1 DRPIEESLDLF
12 QRMKAGDFEDGKMTL
27 RAKIDLTSGNFNMR
41 DPVIYR
47 INHLPHHRTG
57 STWCIYP
64 MYDFAHPIEDALEGI
79 THSLCSL
86 EFEAHRP
93 LYDWVID
100 NISIESKPR
109 QIEFARLGITHTVMS
124 KRKLRNLVENNLV
137 SGWDDPRMPTLCGL
151 RRRGYTANSIRTFHD
166 RNGVSKVNAVVDY
179 AFLEFCLREELNSTA
194 LRVMGVVHPVKL
206 VIDNYPEG
214 LSEEFTVENNPERPE
229 DGVRTVTFSRELWID
244 QDDFMEIP
252 EKKYFRLFPGN
263 EVRLKSTYVI
273 KCISCEKDDE
283 GNVTLIHA
291 EYDKDSRGGNT
302 TDGRKIKATIH
313 WVDANNCLD
322 AEVRL
327 YDRLFT
333 VESPDL
339 ADCDYMDF
347 LNPNSLTIVS
357 NAKVEAS
364 LKNTKP
370 SDRFQFLRVGYFC
383 ADSKDSA
390 PDHLVFNRAVS
401 LKDSYKP
408 GT

>member
-1 DRPIEESLDLF
+1 
-12 QRMKAGDFEDGKMTL
+12 
-27 RAKIDLTSGNFNMR
+27 
-41 DPVIYR
+41 
-47 INHLPHHRTG
+47 
-57 STWCIYP
+57 
-64 MYDFAHPIEDALEGI
+64 
-79 THSLCSL
+79 
-86 EFEAHRP
+86 
-93 LYDWVID
+93 
-100 NISIESKPR
+100 
-109 QIEFARLGITHTVMS
+109 
-124 KRKLRNLVENNLV
+124 
-137 SGWDDPRMPTLCGL
+137 MPTLCGL